1 MLPYNG
7 QQQGVMGWSNCG
19 PSGPKAKHPPTSD
32 RYFRMNELA
41 TAGGNHPLLAGMRVT
56 FDVGLNLFLFE
67 TDCQKTKS
75 KSKL

>member
-56 FDVGLNLFLFE
+56 FDVGR
-67 TDCQKTKS
+67 DCQKQNQNQKR
-75 KSKL
+75 KCVQFQF